1 MGEKSNND
9 IINLRRSQLT
19 RAAYNVVSKKGYYN
33 FTIKDISKESG
44 LSTGL
49 VHYYFKNKQDLM
61 LNLIREM
68 NKNLKKYLNN
78 GLSRSEDPVEK
89 LKIYVTQ
96 AFELVM
102 NEKNYFYVFID
113 FLSQVN
119 RSERMRKA
127 NIRLIESY
135 REECSRILQEG
146 VEKGIFKEIDIKYVT
161 TIIISLIQGM
171 IIQYVIDNDAFEYS
185 EYTKRVLEQIFDMV
199 LK

>member
-78 GLSRSEDPVEK
+78 GLSHSDDPVEK
-89 LKIYVTQ
+89 LKIYITQ
-96 AFELVM
+96 AFELVK
-102 NEKNYFYVFID
+102 NEENYFYVVID
-113 FLSQVN
+113 FFSQIN

-127 NIRLIESY
+127 NIRLIDSY
-135 REECSRILQEG
+135 RNECARILQEG
-146 VEKGIFKEIDIKYVT
+146 VEKGVFKDIDINYVT
-161 TIIISLIQGM
+161 TVIISLIQGM
-171 IIQYVIDNDAFEYS
+171 IIQYVIDKDAFDYGEYAH
-185 EYTKRVLEQIFDMV
+185 RVIQQIIDMV

>member
-19 RAAYNVVSKKGYYN
+19 KAAYNVVSKKGYYN
-33 FTIKDISKESG
+33 FTIRDISKESG
-44 LSTGL
+44 LSAGL

-78 GLSRSEDPVEK
+78 GLSHSEDPVEK
-89 LKIYVTQ
+89 LKIYITQ
-96 AFELVM
+96 AFELVK
-102 NEKNYFYVFID
+102 NEENYFYVVID
-113 FLSQVN
+113 FFSQIN

-135 REECSRILQEG
+135 RNECARILQEG
-146 VEKGIFKEIDIKYVT
+146 VEKGVFKDIDIKYVT
-161 TIIISLIQGM
+161 TVIISLIQGM
-171 IIQYVIDNDAFEYS
+171 IIQYVIDKDAFDYGEYAQ
-185 EYTKRVLEQIFDMV
+185 RAIQQIIDMV

>member
-1 MGEKSNND
+1 MGEKGNND

-102 NEKNYFYVFID
+102 NEKNYFFVFID

-135 REECSRILQEG
+135 REECSRILREG
-146 VEKGIFKEIDIKYVT
+146 VDKGVFREIDIQYVT

-171 IIQYVIDNDAFEYS
+171 IIQYVIDNNAFEYS
-185 EYTKRVLEQIFDMV
+185 EYTKRVIDQILDMV

>member
-33 FTIKDISKESG
+33 FTIRDISKESG

-89 LKIYVTQ
+89 LKIYITQ
-96 AFELVM
+96 AFELVK
-102 NEKNYFYVFID
+102 NEENYFYVVID
-113 FLSQVN
+113 FFSQIN

-135 REECSRILQEG
+135 RDECARILQEG
-146 VEKGIFKEIDIKYVT
+146 VEKGVFKDIDIKYVT
-161 TIIISLIQGM
+161 TVIISLIQGM
-171 IIQYVIDNDAFEYS
+171 IIQYVIDKNAFDYGEYAQ
-185 EYTKRVLEQIFDMV
+185 RVIQQIIDMV

>member
-1 MGEKSNND
+1 MGEKGNND

-102 NEKNYFYVFID
+102 NEKNYFFVFID

-135 REECSRILQEG
+135 REECSRILREG
-146 VEKGIFKEIDIKYVT
+146 VDKGVFREIDIQYVT

-171 IIQYVIDNDAFEYS
+171 IIQYVIDNNAFEYS
-185 EYTKRVLEQIFDMV
+185 EYTKKVIDQILDMV

>member
-19 RAAYNVVSKKGYYN
+19 KAAYNVVSKKGYYN

-89 LKIYVTQ
+89 LRIYVTQ
-96 AFELVM
+96 AFGLVM

-146 VEKGIFKEIDIKYVT
+146 VEKGIFKEIDITYVT

-171 IIQYVIDNDAFEYS
+171 IIQYVIDNDAFDYG

>member
-1 MGEKSNND
+1 MGEKGNNE

-78 GLSRSEDPVEK
+78 GLRRSEDPVEK
-89 LKIYVTQ
+89 LRIYVTQ

-127 NIRLIESY
+127 NVRLIESY

-146 VEKGIFKEIDIKYVT
+146 VEKGVFREIDIKYVT

-185 EYTKRVLEQIFDMV
+185 EYTRRVIDQILDMV

>member
-1 MGEKSNND
+1 MGEKGNNE

-19 RAAYNVVSKKGYYN
+19 RAAYNVVSEKGYYN

-78 GLSRSEDPVEK
+78 GLRRSEDPVEK
-89 LKIYVTQ
+89 LRIYVTQ

-127 NIRLIESY
+127 NVRLIESY

-146 VEKGIFKEIDIKYVT
+146 VEKGVFREIDEQYVT

-185 EYTKRVLEQIFDMV
+185 EYTRRVIDQILDMV

>member
-78 GLSRSEDPVEK
+78 GLSHSDDPVEK
-89 LKIYVTQ
+89 LKIYITQ
-96 AFELVM
+96 AFELVK
-102 NEKNYFYVFID
+102 NEENYFYVVID
-113 FLSQVN
+113 FFSQIN

-135 REECSRILQEG
+135 RNECARILQEG
-146 VEKGIFKEIDIKYVT
+146 VEKGVFKDIDINYVT
-161 TIIISLIQGM
+161 TVIISLIQGM
-171 IIQYVIDNDAFEYS
+171 IIQYVIDKDAFDYGEYAQ
-185 EYTKRVLEQIFDMV
+185 RVIKQIIDMV

>member
-1 MGEKSNND
+1 MGEKGNNE

-78 GLSRSEDPVEK
+78 GLRRSEDPVEK
-89 LKIYVTQ
+89 LRIYVTQ

-127 NIRLIESY
+127 NVRLIESY

-146 VEKGIFKEIDIKYVT
+146 VEKGVFREIDEQYVT

-185 EYTKRVLEQIFDMV
+185 EYTRRVIDQILDMV

>member
-19 RAAYNVVSKKGYYN
+19 KAAYNVVSKKGYYN

-102 NEKNYFYVFID
+102 NEKNYFFVFID

-135 REECSRILQEG
+135 REECSRILKEG
-146 VEKGIFKEIDIKYVT
+146 VEKGVFKEIDIKYVT
-161 TIIISLIQGM
+161 TVIISLIQGM
-171 IIQYVIDNDAFEYS
+171 IIQYVIDNDSFEYS
-185 EYTKRVLEQIFDMV
+185 EYTKRVIEQIFDMV

>member
-78 GLSRSEDPVEK
+78 GLSHSDDPVEK
-89 LKIYVTQ
+89 LKIYITQ
-96 AFELVM
+96 AFELVK
-102 NEKNYFYVFID
+102 NEENYFYVVID
-113 FLSQVN
+113 FFSQIN

-135 REECSRILQEG
+135 RNECARILQEG
-146 VEKGIFKEIDIKYVT
+146 VEKGVFKDIDINYVT
-161 TIIISLIQGM
+161 TVIISLIQGM
-171 IIQYVIDNDAFEYS
+171 IIQYVIDKDAFDYGEYAH
-185 EYTKRVLEQIFDMV
+185 RVIQQIIDMV

>member
-33 FTIKDISKESG
+33 FTIRDISKESG

-78 GLSRSEDPVEK
+78 GLSRSEDPLEK
-89 LKIYVTQ
+89 LKIYITQ
-96 AFELVM
+96 AFELVK
-102 NEKNYFYVFID
+102 NEENYFYVVID
-113 FLSQVN
+113 FFSQIN

-135 REECSRILQEG
+135 RDECARILQEG
-146 VEKGIFKEIDIKYVT
+146 VEKGVFKDIDIKYVT
-161 TIIISLIQGM
+161 TVIISLIQGM
-171 IIQYVIDNDAFEYS
+171 IIQYVIDKNAFDYGEYAQ
-185 EYTKRVLEQIFDMV
+185 RVIQQIIDMV

>member
-19 RAAYNVVSKKGYYN
+19 KAAYNVVSKKGYYN

-49 VHYYFKNKQDLM
+49 VHYYFKNKQHLM

-102 NEKNYFYVFID
+102 NEKNYFFVFID

-135 REECSRILQEG
+135 REECSRILKEG
-146 VEKGIFKEIDIKYVT
+146 VEKGVFKEIDIKYVT
-161 TIIISLIQGM
+161 TVIISLIQGM
-171 IIQYVIDNDAFEYS
+171 IIQYVIDNDSFEYS
-185 EYTKRVLEQIFDMV
+185 EYTKRVIEQIFDMV

>member
-19 RAAYNVVSKKGYYN
+19 KAAYNVVSKKGYYN

-78 GLSRSEDPVEK
+78 GLSHSEDPVEK
-89 LKIYVTQ
+89 LKIYITQ
-96 AFELVM
+96 AFELVK
-102 NEKNYFYVFID
+102 NEENYFYVVID
-113 FLSQVN
+113 FFSQIN

-135 REECSRILQEG
+135 RNECARILQEG
-146 VEKGIFKEIDIKYVT
+146 VEKGVFKDIDIKYVT
-161 TIIISLIQGM
+161 TVIISLIQGM
-171 IIQYVIDNDAFEYS
+171 IIQYVIDKDAFDYGEYAQ
-185 EYTKRVLEQIFDMV
+185 RAIQQIIDMV